1 MNSNKLKIIQ
11 QPCSPT
17 RILVVDDELMMLDL
31 LERFL
36 GDQGYEVIS
45 ARDGKQ
51 ALDIFRANSCDLIIT
66 DMRMP
71 RMDGLQLLKAVKD
84 ADSRLP
90 VVFISGF
97 GEAETVVEALKA
109 GAENFLAKP
118 LDLEHLK
125 KVIEQI
131 VSLAGI
137 KPKSSPPSSSI
148 RQTTHLEAPSH
159 PGHIGEMVYQLALSA
174 VAVGFAQRDMD
185 NNLKVALA
193 EALTNAMEHGNQW
206 DPAKKVSVESNISRD
221 QLEVS
226 VRDQGEGFDH
236 RQLCDPTL
244 DVHLLVERGRGV
256 FLMNTIMDRVYFNQ
270 AGNQVTLV
278 KLRGD
283 DKPV

>member
-1 MNSNKLKIIQ
+1 MNSDKPKITQ
-11 QPCSPT
+11 QPCSPA
-17 RILVVDDELMMLDL
+17 RILVVDDEWMMLDL

-36 GDQGYEVIS
+36 GEQGYEVIS

-51 ALDIFRANSCDLIIT
+51 ALDIFRDNACDLLIT

-84 ADSRLP
+84 ADHRLP

-118 LDLEHLK
+118 LDLERLK
-125 KVIEQI
+125 RVIEQI
-131 VSLAGI
+131 LSLACI
-137 KPKSSPPSSSI
+137 KPKTLPTSSSM

-159 PGHIGEMVYQLALSA
+159 PEHIGEMVYQLALSA

-206 DPAKKVSVESNISRD
+206 DPGKKVSVESNISCD

-226 VRDQGEGFDH
+226 VRDQGKGFDH

-278 KLRGD
+278 KTRNTN
-283 DKPV
+283 KPV